1 MIATKSSRPF
11 TVALVGNPNTGK
23 SSLFNALSGLSQ
35 RVGNYPGVTVEKK
48 TGRLTTGD
56 QKVELVDLPGTYS
69 LAVRSADELVAL
81 DVLLGRAGE
90 PRPDAIVC
98 VVDANNLERNLF
110 LVSQLLHFN
119 CPLLIALNM
128 IDIARR
134 NGVEIDVAEL
144 SRRLGV
150 PVIPVQ
156 GNKRLGIADLR
167 TQILQLT
174 KSAKIP
180 HCPNVYPASF
190 VRAAQEVSQFLPS
203 DDQSPNCFLAQRLLL
218 DSSGELFRRI
228 GSDQS
233 QLRQEVQRQV
243 EKLSGEGLALSSLEA
258 IGRYEWIEQL
268 LKGVVRRP
276 AQHTT
281 VSDRIDTVLTSRF
294 WGVLIFAIV
303 MLLVFQ
309 AVFTWA
315 QPLMAGVEYMFSG
328 LSAFV
333 ARLIPAGVFNSLV
346 SDGIIAGVGGVVVFL
361 PQILILFFFIAL
373 LEDCGYL
380 SRASYL
386 MDKLMCRV
394 GLSGKSFIPLL
405 SSFAC
410 AIPGIMATRII
421 ENRRDRL
428 ITILVA
434 PLMSC
439 SARLPIYTL
448 MISAFIPGKRVLFG
462 LISLP
467 ALTLFSMYLIG
478 ILAAV
483 VVALLLRKTLLK
495 GETPPFVME
504 LPEYKIP
511 SLRLVFARMWER
523 GWAFVRRAGTV
534 IVSVSILIWAAAYFP
549 RNSELQLAIKQDYD
563 TRISTL
569 HADPSQVQN
578 VEQAIAELQQRRDHE
593 VAGSQMRNSFL
604 GRAGR
609 LVEPA
614 VRPLGWDWKIASA
627 VIASFPAREVVVAA
641 LSVIYSLG
649 DDQDESSASLRDKLH
664 QATWDGTDRPIYN
677 IPVALSLLVFF
688 SLCAQCFSTLV
699 VMRRETNQWRWPI
712 LSFVYMTTLAYLGAL
727 VTYQVGTR
735 FFN

>member
-1 MIATKSSRPF
+1 MIASKASRPF
-11 TVALVGNPNTGK
+11 RVAFVGNPNTGK

-48 TGRLTTGD
+48 IGCLKIGE
-56 QKVELVDLPGTYS
+56 QKFELIDLPGTYS

-90 PRPDAIVC
+90 LRPDAIVC

-134 NGVEIDVAEL
+134 NGVEIDEAEL

-156 GNKRLGIADLR
+156 GNKRLGIADLK
-167 TQILQLT
+167 TQILKLSEST
-174 KSAKIP
+174 KIP
-180 HCPNVYPASF
+180 HCPDVYPASF
-190 VRAAQEVSQFLPS
+190 VRASQEVAQFLPS
-203 DDQSPNCFLAQRLLL
+203 GAQSPNCFLAQRLLL
-218 DSSGELFRRI
+218 DSSGELFRQI
-228 GSDQS
+228 GGGQPE
-233 QLRQEVQRQV
+233 LRKEVLRQV
-243 EKLSGEGLALSSLEA
+243 EKLSAEGLALSSLEA
-258 IGRYEWIEQL
+258 IGRYAWIDQL

-281 VSDRIDTVLTSRF
+281 VSDRIDSVLTSRF

-303 MLLVFQ
+303 MLFVFQ
-309 AVFTWA
+309 AVFAWA
-315 QPLMAGVEYMFSG
+315 QPLMAGIEFVFGG
-328 LSAFV
+328 LRSFV
-333 ARLIPAGVFNSLV
+333 AQRISAGVFNSLV
-346 SDGIIAGVGGVVVFL
+346 TDGIISGVGGVVVFL

-380 SRASYL
+380 ARASYL

-448 MISAFIPGKRVLFG
+448 MISAFIPGRRVLYG

-467 ALTLFSMYLIG
+467 AITLFSMYLIG
-478 ILAAV
+478 ILAAI
-483 VVALLLRKTLLK
+483 VVALVLRKTLLR

-534 IVSVSILIWAAAYFP
+534 IVSVSILIWAAVYFP
-549 RNSELQLAIKQDYD
+549 RNTELQTMIERDYD
-563 TRISTL
+563 SRIVAL
-569 HADPSQVQN
+569 QDNVSQVPN
-578 VEQAIAELQQRRDHE
+578 IESAIAELQQLRDHE
-593 VAGSQMRNSFL
+593 ISSAQMRNSFL

-649 DDQDESSASLRDKLH
+649 ADQDESSDSLRDKLH

-677 IPVALSLLVFF
+677 IPVSLSLLVFF
-688 SLCAQCFSTLV
+688 SLCAQCVSTLV
-699 VMRRETNQWRWPI
+699 VMRRETNQWRWPVF
-712 LSFVYMTTLAYLGAL
+712 SFVYMTTLAYLGAL

-735 FFN
+735 FFS